1 MLVLTR
7 KAGQSINIGADI
19 IIRVFDIHNGSVKIG
34 IEAPRELAVYREE
47 IYEKL
52 KEHNREAARLPL
64 TEIGD
69 WFKFAS
75 NSDLDKDDESS

>member
-7 KAGQSINIGADI
+7 KTGQAINIGDDI
-19 IIRVFDIHNGSVKIG
+19 VIKVLEVHNGSVKLG

-52 KEHNREAARLPL
+52 KEHNREAAHLDL
-64 TEIGD
+64 MEIGE
-69 WFKFAS
+69 WLKFRP
-75 NSDLDKDDESS
+75 